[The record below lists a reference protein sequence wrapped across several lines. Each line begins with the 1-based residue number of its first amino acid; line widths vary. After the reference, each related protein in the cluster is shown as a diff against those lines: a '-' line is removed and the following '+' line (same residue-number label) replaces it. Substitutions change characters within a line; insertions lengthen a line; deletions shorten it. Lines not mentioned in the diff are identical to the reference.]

1 MIIGLNCQQTKDI
14 GIMKTTIKLRKPS
27 LEFSVKNNEINEI
40 WGKHSLKA
48 IECHTIA
55 FSVSE
60 NPTVEVSSSYLQK
73 CGTSYFLPEDLSRI
87 MEQMSSYAPVQSPG
101 PSPLYLASVT
111 LSVGTSR
118 KSPMSQTAIHSSLTQ
133 HSQHKYMSRF
143 HTNIFQ
149 LWIQVLLA
157 HQCKLYKTMW
167 KYKLPN
173 VRR

>member
-27 LEFSVKNNEINEI
+27 LEAGVIRPVEDGNINWVDMDFE
-40 WGKHSLKA
+40 
-48 IECHTIA
+48 
-55 FSVSE
+55 
-60 NPTVEVSSSYLQK
+60 
-73 CGTSYFLPEDLSRI
+73 I